1 MAVVRIRWRRGTAAE
16 WAAANPVLASG
27 EPGFETDTGNFKIG
41 NGEKRWLELDYSTG
55 ISMLGDL
62 TDVETTD
69 RVDGSVLVYDEATN
83 KFVAGP
89 LDTKI
94 TLTDGG
100 SF

>member
-1 MAVVRIRWRRGTAAE
+1 
-16 WAAANPVLASG
+16 
-27 EPGFETDTGNFKIG
+27 
-41 NGEKRWLELDYSTG
+41 
-55 ISMLGDL
+55 MLGDL